1 MSVAYVWTV
10 SAFCRRINN
19 VCFYDSNGT
28 DEILDNILC
37 GKKSANTGL
46 LSLFEAQMQLL
57 PRTGDYTVVLD
68 SDMQPRCITRTT
80 KVEVVPFEDV
90 TADCAAAEGNGTL
103 AVWKKAHRKRL
114 PQRVRKSAWVLTKT
128 RSASANIL
136 MWFTGQM
143 DSESGFVEEKLMEE
157 LIQRCSWATTDLYKE
172 YHDNEWGKPVHDE
185 NKLFEMLILEGMQAG
200 LSWLTI
206 LNKRE
211 AFRIAF
217 DNFDCKKV
225 ALYDDAK
232 IEELM
237 QNSSIVRNRLK
248 IKSAITNAQQF
259 IKIQESYGSFDS
271 FIWSYVDG
279 KPILNHFQT
288 ETDIPA
294 RTALSDQISKDL
306 KKLGFKFVGS
316 TIIYAYMQA
325 IGIVNDHVKG
335 CHLYANK

>member
-1 MSVAYVWTV
+1 
-10 SAFCRRINN
+10 
-19 VCFYDSNGT
+19 
-28 DEILDNILC
+28 
-37 GKKSANTGL
+37 
-46 LSLFEAQMQLL
+46 
-57 PRTGDYTVVLD
+57 
-68 SDMQPRCITRTT
+68 
-80 KVEVVPFEDV
+80 
-90 TADCAAAEGNGTL
+90 
-103 AVWKKAHRKRL
+103 
-114 PQRVRKSAWVLTKT
+114 
-128 RSASANIL
+128 
-136 MWFTGQM
+136 
-143 DSESGFVEEKLMEE
+143 MEE

-271 FIWSYVDG
+271 FVWSYVDG
-279 KPILNHFQT
+279 KPILNQFQT